1 MDDAL
6 VRACGAGTR
15 RDAPL
20 LAEARVDGVEA
31 SRWREALTT
40 LRDAIFA
47 NLKFGTGRKRTL
59 KHGRSRSQIAFH
71 ARVTIGRRP
80 RSP

>member
-1 MDDAL
+1 MNNTL

-20 LAEARVDGVEA
+20 LAEARVDGLEA
-31 SRWREALTT
+31 SCRWREALTT
-40 LRDAIFA
+40 LRDAIDA

-59 KHGRSRSQIAFH
+59 RPHGRSH
-71 ARVTIGRRP
+71 
-80 RSP
+80 